1 MEREGSGEGA
11 KFPQGGGVGGR
22 CGGGEGKEADKIR
35 GLECLFGEGSK
46 VRTGV
51 FGVRCDVVGGCRKIR
66 GMKELGETSGEK
78 RVNERSRNAE
88 KSQANEAFYNQSF
101 KQ

>member
-1 MEREGSGEGA
+1 MVGE
-11 KFPQGGGVGGR
+11 GGR
-22 CGGGEGKEADKIR
+22 CGGREGKKADEIR
-35 GLECLFGEGSK
+35 GLGCLFGEGSK

-51 FGVRCDVVGGCRKIR
+51 FGVRCEAVGGCRKIR
-66 GMKELGETSGEK
+66 GMKESGETSGEE